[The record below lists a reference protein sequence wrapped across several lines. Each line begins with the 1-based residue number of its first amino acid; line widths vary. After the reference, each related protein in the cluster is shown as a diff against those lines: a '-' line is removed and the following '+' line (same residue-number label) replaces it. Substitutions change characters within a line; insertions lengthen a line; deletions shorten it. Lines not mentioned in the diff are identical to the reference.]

1 MTVDELDQHGKWERR
16 TEIICISK
24 YYKKGCKSLEEPKEK
39 ILVLTE
45 RLETHASQFCERK
58 TKMAPIYNPV

>member
-1 MTVDELDQHGKWERR
+1 M
-16 TEIICISK
+16 ICISE
-24 YYKKGCKSLEEPKEK
+24 YYKKGRKSLEEPKEK